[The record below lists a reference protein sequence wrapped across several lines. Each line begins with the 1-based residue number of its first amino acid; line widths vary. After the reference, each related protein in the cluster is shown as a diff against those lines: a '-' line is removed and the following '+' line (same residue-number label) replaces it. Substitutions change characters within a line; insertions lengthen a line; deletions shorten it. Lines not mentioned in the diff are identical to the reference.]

1 VQNAET
7 VLTAI
12 TCVNLPKIKTAHK
25 FDEVTAERD
34 KTEELYVEQQNA
46 VHTAL
51 ASHKYFENNHT
62 ALKTISV
69 QVVTKKAEF
78 EVQKYVES
86 KKAGSAVLADIKT
99 AKTDELKATEGF
111 EESHVLQQRELKTLT
126 LDPSTFVATLY
137 EPAEHNEV
145 AAEFTEPEIEK
156 ISAQSQVGDKAEK
169 VNV

>member
-1 VQNAET
+1 MPTNNTCNSTLKIKIPSRFDQKDQVEKADETEQNAVN

-12 TCVNLPKIKTAHK
+12 TYVNLPKIKTAHK

-69 QVVTKKAEF
+69 QVVTKKAKF

-86 KKAGSAVLADIKT
+86 KKAGSAVLAAIKT
-99 AKTDELKATEGF
+99 AENDELEVKEEF
-111 EESHVLQQRELKTLT
+111 EESNVLKQKADDA
-126 LDPSTFVATLY
+126 DPGPQHLHRHPV
-137 EPAEHNEV
+137 
-145 AAEFTEPEIEK
+145 
-156 ISAQSQVGDKAEK
+156 
-169 VNV
+169 